1 MPFTTAHSVTSR
13 ALARLTS
20 GRLLFVKGAIIGVL
34 SGSLLSLLLS
44 CAALGRRPGI
54 LEP

>member
-1 MPFTTAHSVTSR
+1 MPFTTTHAVTSR
-13 ALARLTS
+13 RRARLTG

-34 SGSLLSLLLS
+34 SGSVLSLPLS
-44 CAALGRRPGI
+44 CAALGWRPGI